1 MGQTGSRMAGRIA
14 NSFSFGGSGS
24 ELDDAASAG
33 ALVPR
38 FPGKSVFVY
47 SRRG

>member
-14 NSFSFGGSGS
+14 SSFSFSGSGS
-24 ELDDAASAG
+24 ELDVADG